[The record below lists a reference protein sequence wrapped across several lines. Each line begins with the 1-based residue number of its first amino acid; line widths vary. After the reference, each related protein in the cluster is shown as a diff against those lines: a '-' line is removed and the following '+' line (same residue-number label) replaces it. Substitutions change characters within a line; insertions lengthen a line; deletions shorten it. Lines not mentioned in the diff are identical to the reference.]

1 MQTILAS
8 TLTVKMASGTIR
20 LNVQVDATPTLQEYQ
35 EETMASKHLSSETT
49 QRTQT
54 HLFAQYQCAST
65 EEGSQR
71 ISSRIDKVR
80 TRTTIKMT
88 YSESLTK
95 FCDIFY
101 FYFKELNELN
111 NQHYVNKI

>member
-8 TLTVKMASGTIR
+8 TLTVKMASVMIR
-20 LNVQVDATPTLQEYQ
+20 LNVQAVATPTLQEYQ
-35 EETMASKHLSSETT
+35 EETMGSKHLSIETT

-54 HLFAQYQCAST
+54 HLPVQYPCASQ
-65 EEGSQR
+65 EGDSQR

-80 TRTTIKMT
+80 TRTTIRMT

-95 FCDIFY
+95 FCDIFFY
-101 FYFKELNELN
+101 YFKEF
-111 NQHYVNKI
+111 K

>member
-8 TLTVKMASGTIR
+8 ILTVKMDSATIR
-20 LNVQVDATPTLQEYQ
+20 LNVQVVATPTLQEYQ
-35 EETMASKHLSSETT
+35 EETMASKHLSIETT

-54 HLFAQYQCAST
+54 HLFVQYLCASI

-71 ISSRIDKVR
+71 ISSRIGKVR

-88 YSESLTK
+88 YLASLTK
-95 FCDIFY
+95 FCDIF
-101 FYFKELNELN
+101 FLLL
-111 NQHYVNKI
+111 